1 MSFISVSLAV
11 VLIYPRMTAVHN
23 LLSEVSDFLDSL
35 IVLFFSSPDRI
46 YNFHADMGWQEAD
59 GSLTTLIILL
69 TASACVLETRR
80 HAQRNNIQSKQSI

>member
-23 LLSEVSDFLDSL
+23 LLSE
-35 IVLFFSSPDRI
+35 
-46 YNFHADMGWQEAD
+46 EAD